1 MHLLVRPEHH
11 ADESLESYLLRLS
24 QENGFSSYTE
34 MSTVLK
40 LWMQSHDHDAGG
52 AFPIELSMVNVYH
65 ANRSSSF
72 RIRALR
78 LIEHLTEKAPLKLVE
93 LALVHSA
100 AHFGSNI
107 KAVHRNSIDIPK
119 QFLRTHGVPVCPQ
132 CLQADAYIRQYWHYQ
147 PYTACH
153 IHHCQLTDHC
163 PECGAEINYLKSELV
178 AVCEC
183 GFHLRYAECRG
194 ASDEQ
199 IKLSQLIAE
208 CHFPNSNNALLAAQN
223 LSFRFGALFW
233 YFNRYKQQQ
242 TSKDDISD
250 ALNSAIT
257 YFENWPENFFAEL
270 EQQIENFYQIQIKK
284 VNQTAFAEV
293 FGLLLADCSHLPMN
307 DLSHNFILKTV
318 IDFFIHQVE
327 TNPKSKK
334 ANIGDVLVTPQEAA
348 YLLSTD
354 IEQIYR
360 LHQEGFITL
369 AITPSTQWH
378 ISAYLP
384 IFYLRQIM
392 ELRLARMHSQN
403 DVFELYL
410 PSW

>member
-1 MHLLVRPEHH
+1 M
-11 ADESLESYLLRLS
+11 
-24 QENGFSSYTE
+24 SS
-34 MSTVLK
+34 VLK
-40 LWMQSHDHDAGG
+40 LWLQNNDHSAGG
-52 AFPIELSMVNVYH
+52 AFPTELSMVNVYH

-72 RIRALR
+72 RVRALH
-78 LIEHLTEKAPLKLVE
+78 LIEHLIQKTPLKLVE

-100 AHFGSNI
+100 AHFGSSV
-107 KAVHRNSIDIPK
+107 KAVHRKGIDIPK

-132 CLQADAYIRQYWHYQ
+132 CLQPDAYIRQYWHYQ

-153 IHHCQLTDHC
+153 IHRCQLIEHC
-163 PECGAEINYLKSELV
+163 PECGAKLDYLKCESV
-178 AVCEC
+178 SVCEC
-183 GFHLRYAECRG
+183 GFHLSYAKCIE

-199 IKLSQLIAE
+199 IKLSQLISE
-208 CHFPNSNNALLAAQN
+208 YHFPNSKNPLLASQN
-223 LSFRFGALFW
+223 ISLRFGALFW

-242 TSKDDISD
+242 RSDDDIND
-250 ALNSAIT
+250 ALNSAIS
-257 YFENWPENFFAEL
+257 YFEDWPNNLSAEL
-270 EQQIENFYQIQIKK
+270 EKQIENFYLMQIKK
-284 VNQTAFAEV
+284 VNHTAFSDV
-293 FGLLLADCSHLPMN
+293 FGSLLPDCSYLPMN

-318 IDFFIHQVE
+318 IDFFVHQVE

-384 IFYLRQIM
+384 IFYLRQVM
-392 ELRLARMHSQN
+392 ELRLARTHSQN
-403 DVFELYL
+403 NVYETYL
-410 PSW
+410 SAW